1 MRMVLK
7 ASGISKEE
15 TQANPDAVLDVLK
28 FHMDGGKPKV
38 PNRQSLAV
46 RMNKAVEL
54 KEVDYKKCFRNMKKL
69 GQGASG
75 IVYAATS
82 IATGQKVALKVAPLS
97 ELADLIN
104 EIGLQSMSQHPNVVK
119 CLEAYQGKE
128 DICIVMEL
136 VDGGCLTDIV
146 AVDAPTPEN
155 CIAYVCK
162 HMLMA
167 LAFMHRQHRLHRDIK
182 SDNVLV
188 SFDVNI
194 NMYIVYIYIYIY
206 IIYECM
212 YILNINLLL

>member
-1 MRMVLK
+1 
-7 ASGISKEE
+7 
-15 TQANPDAVLDVLK
+15 
-28 FHMDGGKPKV
+28 
-38 PNRQSLAV
+38 
-46 RMNKAVEL
+46 
-54 KEVDYKKCFRNMKKL
+54 MKKL

-206 IIYECM
+206 IIYVYI
-212 YILNINLLL
+212 YILNIYLLL